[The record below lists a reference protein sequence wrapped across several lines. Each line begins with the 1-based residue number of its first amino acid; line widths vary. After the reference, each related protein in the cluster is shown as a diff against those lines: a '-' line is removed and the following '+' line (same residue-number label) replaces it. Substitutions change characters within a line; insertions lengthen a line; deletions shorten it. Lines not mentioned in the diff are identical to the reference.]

1 MKKLELLLLKSL
13 LITATALTI
22 FACTEKQEDTNG
34 FVVKDY
40 PDNYPA
46 VRDNVNLDNDEYS
59 ELNFSVYG
67 RYQVDRCVSGC
78 ERLGEMGCKLAIL
91 PEDAILTLRTC
102 DIDESEWKSMLG
114 FPQSQ
119 ADKSGIIAVRKKM
132 GTNTYS
138 GWFTYKCYADDSL
151 QHKNLHLLQSA
162 MCTIP
167 NQHIVIGQTHI
178 NNQNITGQPNPDIE
192 SLATS
197 AADFLGTY
205 KLILKNDETNEAT
218 LSILPL
224 DDNSEKVQIIAH
236 YRFLTDPAA
245 DILNTTATY
254 NPQTHRL
261 IPAPSD
267 LYIEDRGISFSINYS
282 PVTHHGD
289 SLTFLAKFVHNGSQG
304 STSTIYQSYTA
315 IKEQPPFRIRTVITL
330 TD

>member
-40 PDNYPA
+40 PDKYPA
-46 VRDNVNLDNDEYS
+46 VHDNVNLDNDEYS
-59 ELNFSVYG
+59 ELDFSVYG
-67 RYQVDRCVSGC
+67 RYQVDRCVSGG
-78 ERLGEMGCKLAIL
+78 ELLGEMSCKLA
-91 PEDAILTLRTC
+91 PVPQDAIHTLRTS
-102 DIDESEWKSMLG
+102 DIAESEWKSMLG

-119 ADKSGIIAVRKKM
+119 ADKSGIIAVRKKL
-132 GTNTYS
+132 GTNTYY
-138 GWFTYKCYADDSL
+138 GWFTYKFYADDSL
-151 QHKNLHLLQSA
+151 HNKNLHLLQSA

-178 NNQNITGQPNPDIE
+178 DNQDITGHPNPDNE

-218 LSILPL
+218 LSVLPL

-236 YRFLTDPAA
+236 YSFLNDPAT

-267 LYIEDRGISFSINYS
+267 LYIEGRDIFFSINYS

-289 SLTFLAKFVHNGSQG
+289 SLTFQAKFFYSGPRG

-315 IKEQPPFRIRTVITL
+315 IKE
-330 TD
+330 